1 MLLDYVWKAFVQ
13 KDSLKELHPIIF
25 KFITHYEISNDE
37 NS

>member
-1 MLLDYVWKAFVQ
+1 MLLGDVWKAFVQ
-13 KDSLKELHPIIF
+13 KDSLKEIRPIIF